1 MATPL
6 VFSFLTILLA
16 WTVFAQQT
24 PQTIAAAAPQL
35 VHPADHRAQQTRF
48 GLHGMLLFT
57 DGVQLFAS
65 HLPMFHAPHDVQ
77 VVLKVR
83 LVDEF
88 MQRRL
93 VDMLWQEPSSYWTL
107 EPELFDLNRL
117 APAAQQPL
125 RQFQATLYQGHFER
139 GGAKQTTTGMMV
151 EQVLWY
157 YPLQSAAVPTT
168 SSHVEPSLETQSNDD
183 TITVPISQFQLLSQ
197 QSQSCVYLYRIGK
210 QPSFD
215 QILIA
220 KRTASEPKLICPAVI
235 DVPAAAELALSAVQT
250 QLRAQ
255 VTRVYLETGDLQ

>member
-1 MATPL
+1 MATPH
-6 VFSFLTILLA
+6 VFSFLSILLA
-16 WTVFAQQT
+16 STAFAHQT
-24 PQTIAAAAPQL
+24 PHTIPAAAPQP
-35 VHPADHRAQQTRF
+35 VKPVAHSAQQARF

-65 HLPMFHAPHDVQ
+65 HLPMFHATHDVQ
-77 VVLKVR
+77 VVLKVS
-83 LVDEF
+83 LADEV

-93 VDMLWQEPSSYWTL
+93 VDMLWQAPSRYWTL

-139 GGAKQTTTGMMV
+139 GGAKQAKTGIQV

-157 YPLQSAAVPTT
+157 YPLQFATASQS
-168 SSHVEPSLETQSNDD
+168 SSHTESSPATQQNGD
-183 TITVPISQFQLLSQ
+183 TVAVPISQFQLLSQ
-197 QSQSCVYLYRIGK
+197 QAQSCVYLYRIGK

-220 KRTASEPKLICPAVI
+220 KRTSPDHMLICPAVI
-235 DVPAAAELALSAVQT
+235 EVPAAAELTLSAVQT
-250 QLRAQ
+250 QLHAQ
-255 VTRVYLETGDLQ
+255 VTSIYLETGDLQ